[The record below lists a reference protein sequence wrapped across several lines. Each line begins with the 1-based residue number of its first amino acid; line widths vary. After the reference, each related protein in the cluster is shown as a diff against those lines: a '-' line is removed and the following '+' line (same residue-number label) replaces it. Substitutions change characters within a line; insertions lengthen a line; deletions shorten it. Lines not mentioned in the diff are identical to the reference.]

1 MKTEMTATPTAPD
14 RAYRPAD
21 FATITEALD
30 YAARGVTGINLY
42 SLRGE
47 LTEALTYAELRG
59 SALELGRRML
69 ASGLEPGERVGLI
82 AESDGDFIR
91 AFFACQYAGL
101 IPAPLPLPAPFGGRD
116 AYIQHIRR
124 MLQSADASALFGPPA
139 MADWVAETAL
149 GLDLKLSGSA
159 ADLPAGDDGRDLPPV
174 DPEGL
179 SYLQFSSGSTRFP
192 LGVAVTQRALMA
204 NVEAVTQHGVK
215 VVAAD
220 RLVSWLPLY
229 HDMGLIGF
237 LFAPIACQSTLDLLP
252 TGAFVR
258 RPMLWLDLISKGA
271 TVTYS
276 PTFGFELCARRA
288 ETLPLDGLDLSGW
301 RAAGIGGDMIRPQV
315 LRDFVERFGPVGF
328 DERAFLASYGM
339 AESTLALSV
348 APTHQGIGAEALDVD
363 RLEREQTAVAP
374 GPRSRRVREFALC
387 GPPLPGHELEV
398 RGEDG
403 AILPDRR
410 VGRIFARGP
419 SLMQAYFNQ
428 PEETARVM
436 SAEGWLDTGDLGYLV
451 SGQIVITGRAK
462 DLMIINGRNVWPQD
476 LEWTAEAEAPVL
488 RSGDVAVFSLPGD
501 GEETVVAL
509 VQCRASNPEIRQRLR
524 DDIAGCLRLRHGV
537 ETEVVLVS
545 PHALP
550 KTSSGKLS
558 RSRAKAMFQA
568 GAFTTDAAPVTA

>member
-1 MKTEMTATPTAPD
+1 MKTEMTPTPTAPD

-30 YAARGVTGINLY
+30 YAARGETGVNLY

-47 LTEALTYAELRG
+47 LAEALTYRELRQA
-59 SALELGRRML
+59 ALDLGRRML
-69 ASGLEPGERVGLI
+69 AAGLERGDRVGLI

-101 IPAPLPLPAPFGGRD
+101 IPAPLPLPAPFGGRA
-116 AYIQHIRR
+116 AYIQHVRR

-149 GLDLKLSGSA
+149 GLDLRLSGAA
-159 ADLPAGDDGRDLPPV
+159 ADLPAADDGPDLTPV

-192 LGVAVTQRALMA
+192 LGVAVTHRALMA

-363 RLEREQTAVAP
+363 RLEREQIAFAP
-374 GPRSRRVREFALC
+374 GPRSRRIREFALC

-403 AILPDRR
+403 AVLPERR

-419 SLMQAYFNQ
+419 SLMQAYYNQ
-428 PEETARVM
+428 PEETERVL
-436 SAEGWLDTGDLGYLV
+436 SADGWLDTGDLGYLV

-476 LEWTAEAEAPVL
+476 LEWTAEAEAAVL
-488 RSGDVAVFSLPGD
+488 RSGDVAVFSLPGE
-501 GEETVVAL
+501 GEEAVVAL
-509 VQCRASNPEIRQRLR
+509 VQCRASDPETRQRLR
-524 DDIAGCLRLRHGV
+524 TDIAGCLRLRHGV

-568 GAFTTDAAPVTA
+568 GAFATDAAPVTA